1 MSISGRQLLEG
12 KKRVWDLDTW
22 LRQTKDFMIQEI
34 NSFIKKEKYD
44 TIFLRKTIS
53 ENALSCLNNNK
64 VFTKDIR
71 NKIIVSY
78 IFFQTKEYKLSEEY
92 ITSIIDKIIPKTD
105 DENRIKSYIDFC
117 FAQIYLQKADYRRS
131 NEFFIKSFFELK
143 NSMSSQEKIFF
154 MLSWCI
160 LFIECKFYNYAD
172 QLLSIISSFYLP
184 RQDDN
189 YARLLYLNFLNQK
202 KQNNLA
208 AAINW
213 TNVLL
218 PMDTNSLDEDDWY
231 SVHIFAGEY
240 YATINK
246 NFDKSIYHFTFANSF
261 LSLKWKKYISF
272 ISELKN
278 YLKISDYL
286 KVRLVYEDKMLEIIL
301 ENNLH
306 SSHYLHSLKSAYE
319 ELELL
324 YKQVHEMSM
333 TDSLTS
339 LNNRHYL
346 WDKAPEFMNLAN
358 LQNVSISCIMIDI
371 DDFKKINDLYGHQV
385 GDDILKQ
392 LGAIIKNY
400 FRKSDIVV
408 RFGGEEF
415 LILLL
420 KSNFENSKILC
431 QKLKE
436 KIEDQIFSVKG
447 IEIKISVSIGIS
459 YRKNVVNSLKLLEEM
474 IEEADLAMYYSK
486 TNGKNQVT
494 FYKKKSK

>member
-1 MSISGRQLLEG
+1 MNISGKLLLEG

-22 LRQTKDFMIQEI
+22 LGQTKDFIIQEI
-34 NSFIKKEKYD
+34 NLFAKKEKND
-44 TIFLRKTIS
+44 TIFLRKTIY
-53 ENALSCLNNNK
+53 ENILSCLTNNK
-64 VFTKDIR
+64 VFTKEIR
-71 NKIIVSY
+71 QKIIVSY

-92 ITSIIDKIIPKTD
+92 ITSIIDKINPKSTD
-105 DENRIKSYIDFC
+105 EYRVRSYIDFC
-117 FAQIYLQKADYRRS
+117 FAQIYLQKADFRRS
-131 NEFFIKSFFELK
+131 NEFFIKSFIGLK
-143 NSMSSQEKIFF
+143 DSMSPHEKVFF
-154 MLSWCI
+154 ILSWI
-160 LFIECKFYNYAD
+160 FLFIECKFYDYTD
-172 QLLSIISSFYLP
+172 QLLSLISSFYLP

-202 KQNNLA
+202 KQNNLVT
-208 AAINW
+208 AINW
-213 TNVLL
+213 ANMLL
-218 PMDTNSLDEDDWY
+218 PMDTNNLDEDDWY

-240 YATINK
+240 YASINK

-261 LSLKWKKYISF
+261 LSLKWKKFINF

-278 YLKISDYL
+278 YLKITDYL

-319 ELELL
+319 ELEIL
-324 YKQVHEMSM
+324 YKQVREMSM

-358 LQNVSISCIMIDI
+358 LQNVSISCIMIDL
-371 DDFKKINDLYGHQV
+371 DDFKDINDLYGHQI

-392 LGAIIKNY
+392 VGAIIKGA
-400 FRKSDIVV
+400 FRRSDIVI

-420 KSNFENSKILC
+420 KSNLENSNMLC

-436 KIEDQIFSVKG
+436 KIEEHIFSVKG

-459 YRKNVVNSLKLLEEM
+459 YRKNVVNSMKLLEEM

-494 FYKKKSK
+494 FYKKKCK